1 MFSIMQRR
9 TVVHEKVGAYNNLKS
24 VFTAFSESLQKVLSK
39 DTLYRI
45 SFMPESP
52 SNFTLI
58 FFDRVAVD
66 VDFTMVMDEAKN
78 PHGRLMFT
86 SPGMNTFATYY
97 FDNAGNL
104 TNSICQRIS
113 DINMLDTPGI
123 DSLIFLIVEKIV
135 NDDIAFEVVK
145 A

>member
-1 MFSIMQRR
+1 MFNIMQRR
-9 TVVHEKVGAYNNLKS
+9 TVINKTVGAYNTFKS
-24 VFTAFSESLQKVLSK
+24 LFTAFSEALQKVLSK

-58 FFDRVAVD
+58 FFDRVTVD
-66 VDFTMVMDEAKN
+66 VDFTMVMDEVKN
-78 PHGRLMFT
+78 PHGRLLFV
-86 SPGMNTFATYY
+86 SPGMNIFATYY

-104 TNSICQRIS
+104 TTNICQSIS
-113 DINMLDTPGI
+113 DINMLDAQGI
-123 DSLIFLIVEKIV
+123 DSLIFQIVEKIV
-135 NDDIAFEVVK
+135 NEDIAFEVVK